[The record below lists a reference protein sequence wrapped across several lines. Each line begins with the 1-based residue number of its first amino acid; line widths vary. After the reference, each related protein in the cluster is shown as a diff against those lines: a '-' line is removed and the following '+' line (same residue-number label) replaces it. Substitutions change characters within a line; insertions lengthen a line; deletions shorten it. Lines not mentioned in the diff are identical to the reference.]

1 MNAAKKIILLLWL
14 LIAASLGNA
23 SASTPGATENRVW
36 QKCFETLETRQA
48 EPLQTLGGHQENGGA
63 GYDYAVDC
71 LLAAEGGVPSALRSG
86 QLAEGPAL
94 DAIGSGGKVT
104 FTPTADQIN
113 SAAFKVIVGDA
124 KYTASGTPV
133 STIFDGSTAGGLA
146 EIKSGSSVLNSTYQL
161 RLQTYGA
168 LVNDQPLTIFTS
180 RAVNP
185 TFSDWL
191 TRWGVSVKPMP

>member
-1 MNAAKKIILLLWL
+1 MTLLSGVYNKMTQILICLLVLLFSLSGPAMGQNAH
-14 LIAASLGNA
+14 
-23 SASTPGATENRVW
+23 
-36 QKCFETLETRQA
+36 FRQSS
-48 EPLQTLGGHQENGGA
+48 
-63 GYDYAVDC
+63 
-71 LLAAEGGVPSALRSG
+71 LAAEGGVPSALRSG